1 MRSACRLWARGAG
14 LKGVAAAEV
23 WALPALVWAQAVPVP
38 SSAAGGAQPFAGIGA
53 SLTMRADAL
62 LANGG
67 QPAAP
72 AVLIAP
78 VLVPA
83 REPWPVPLQTAS
95 AGPALARVEMLRPA
109 MDPILQREG
118 VPTEL
123 AAVVLVESGG
133 NTRALSAKGARGL
146 WQLMPD
152 TARRYG
158 LVVDGATD
166 ERVDI
171 EKSTRAA
178 ARYLSDLRLQFG
190 SWPLALAAYNTGE
203 QNLQRAI
210 EQSRSS
216 EFAVLS
222 ANGRLPLETR
232 NYVPAVLAASRA
244 FGQPFAF
251 QTQPVPSSAITVF
264 AASTR

>member
-1 MRSACRLWARGAG
+1 
-14 LKGVAAAEV
+14 
-23 WALPALVWAQAVPVP
+23 LVWAQAVPAP
-38 SSAAGGAQPFAGIGA
+38 PAAAEAAPQFAAIGA
-53 SLTMRADAL
+53 SLALKADAL
-62 LANGG
+62 LANAA

-72 AVLIAP
+72 AAL
-78 VLVPA
+78 PA
-83 REPWPVPLQTAS
+83 LNPEPQPVPSQTAGAS
-95 AGPALARVEMLRPA
+95 LAVARVQLLRPA

-251 QTQPVPSSAITVF
+251 QARPAPSSATTVF